1 MADYGVL
8 TGLVGGIGALI
19 AASTAIMLSFKG
31 RQKWEPSE
39 EDIPKGPVKVV
50 GTLTAVGV
58 GLLYYWASQLRYN
71 ENTYFWITIV
81 CAFSLVLG
89 FLAYVI
95 LITVYTY
102 ERQIVVE
109 GEMKEDKIIGG
120 FWLTSQAR
128 EVQQQYPETKNNIQR
143 LLQGAAFNVDDVWPR
158 VSRALAK
165 VFFLLAY
172 FTIIIGGCLALAA
185 VAIML
190 DKLS

>member
-8 TGLVGGIGALI
+8 TELVDDIGALI

-31 RQKWEPSE
+31 RQQWEPSE
-39 EDIPKGPVKVV
+39 EDIPKGPVKIV
-50 GTLTAVGV
+50 GVLTAVGV

-71 ENTYFWITIV
+71 EDTYYWIAIV
-81 CAFSLVLG
+81 CASALVLG

-102 ERQIVVE
+102 ERQVAVS
-109 GEMKEDKIIGG
+109 GEVQTDKIIGG
-120 FWLTSQAR
+120 FWLTGTAR
-128 EVQQQYPETKNNIQR
+128 KVQQERPETKNIQR
-143 LLQGAAFNVDDVWPR
+143 LLRGAAFNVDDVWPR

-165 VFFLLAY
+165 VSFLLSY
-172 FTIIIGGCLALAA
+172 FTVIIGGCLALAA

-190 DKLS
+190 DKLP